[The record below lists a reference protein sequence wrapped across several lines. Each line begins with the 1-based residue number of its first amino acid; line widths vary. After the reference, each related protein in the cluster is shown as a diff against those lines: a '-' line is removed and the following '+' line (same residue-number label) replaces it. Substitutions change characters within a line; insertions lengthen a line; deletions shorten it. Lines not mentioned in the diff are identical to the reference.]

1 MNEHMKLTKD
11 VFQID
16 AQQWCKEIE
25 DFINEKFS
33 ESYRDGIVVPISGGL
48 DSSVTAALCMRAIG
62 NDKVKGLMLPE
73 RWGNPE
79 ADYYGRMISKH
90 LGIETVKISISPI
103 LRGVGTSDFLLSVIS
118 GRAFWKD
125 IVNKI
130 VYKSGR
136 SQKEDYLDSLKGK
149 LNPWKRK
156 MIAKI
161 TSKQRARVLV
171 AYKFAEENNYMVAG
185 SAHKTEDMVGL
196 FCKYG
201 IDDCA
206 DIMPMKNIYRSH
218 ILQLAEFLEVP
229 LEILHRSPNPDILP
243 GVTDKYMSYFEMDYL
258 KIDLILFGQQKG
270 LTAHEIA
277 NQLGMNEQAVNEI
290 YEIVQ
295 LSKHMRNHALAP
307 ILEY

>member
-16 AQQWCKEIE
+16 TQQWCREIE

-33 ESYRDGIVVPISGGL
+33 ESYRDGIVVTISGGL
-48 DSSVTAALCMRAIG
+48 DSSVTAALCTRAVG
-62 NDKVKGLMLPE
+62 KDKVKGLMLPE

-90 LGIETVKISISPI
+90 LGIETVKINISPI
-103 LRGVGTSDFLLSVIS
+103 LRGLGTSDLLLSAIS

-125 IVNKI
+125 IVNKT
-130 VYKSGR
+130 VYKRDHSM
-136 SQKEDYLDSLKGK
+136 KEDYLASLRGK

-156 MIAKI
+156 TIAKI
-161 TSKQRARVLV
+161 TSKQRARLLA

-206 DIMPMKNIYRSH
+206 DIMPLKNIYRSH

-229 LEILHRSPNPDILP
+229 PEILHRSPNPDILP
-243 GVTDKYMSYFEMDYL
+243 GVVDKYMSYFEMDYL

-270 LTAHEIA
+270 LTAGEIA
-277 NQLGMNEQAVNEI
+277 TQLGINEQAVNEI
-290 YEIVQ
+290 HEIVQ
-295 LSKHMRNHALAP
+295 LSKHMRNHSMAP
-307 ILEY
+307 ILEF